1 MKLVRTLTAIGYAAA
16 LCGAAATAMAA
27 TNVVTQNGKAFSVKE
42 MALSVG
48 DSLTFVNDDSVKH
61 NILIKDIGFN
71 SGMQEPG
78 SEAMATFDK
87 SGKFKVRCGIHPKMK
102 LTVTVN

>member
-1 MKLVRTLTAIGYAAA
+1 MKLVRTLTTIGYAATI
-16 LCGAAATAMAA
+16 CGAAA
-27 TNVVTQNGKAFSVKE
+27 NVVTQKGKAFSAKE

-71 SGMQEPG
+71 SGMQDPG
-78 SEAMATFDK
+78 SEAVATFDK
-87 SGKFKVRCGIHPKMK
+87 AGKFKVRCGIHPKMK
-102 LTVTVN
+102 LTVMVN